1 VFGPARNVLEYIDGE
16 PVIPTAAGERTSTP
30 DGPALP
36 GEQPGA

>member
-16 PVIPTAAGERTSTP
+16 PVSPTVPGARAAS
-30 DGPALP
+30 DGAPLP